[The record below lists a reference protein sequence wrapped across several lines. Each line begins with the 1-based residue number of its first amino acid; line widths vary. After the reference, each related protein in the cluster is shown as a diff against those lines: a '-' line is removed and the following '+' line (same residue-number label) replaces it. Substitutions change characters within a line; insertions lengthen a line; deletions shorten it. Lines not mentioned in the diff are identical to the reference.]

1 MATLFIVQEAF
12 AAGDAAVWPSERTA
26 FVIGMIFL
34 GIGVAM
40 LGLTRRKT

>member
-1 MATLFIVQEAF
+1 MANIILVQQAF

-26 FVIGMIFL
+26 IAIGAIFLVIGI
-34 GIGVAM
+34 AM